1 MEIIDKRRYK
11 KPVVARD
18 IKPGNLFSCPNS
30 KVIYLRLKSYED
42 IVNQRNKD
50 AVVKIVDM
58 TTFHQTVIS
67 GATEVVEVKSTLTLE
82 GDK

>member
-11 KPVVARD
+11 KPLTARD
-18 IKPGNLFSCPNS
+18 IKPGNLFSCPGS
-30 KVIYLRLKSYED
+30 KNIYLRLKSSED
-42 IVNQRNKD
+42 ILHKSNKD

-58 TTFHQTVIS
+58 ATFHQTVIN
-67 GATEVVEVKSTLTLE
+67 GTTEVVEVKSTLTLE